1 MKINEQVHM
10 IRKEFYVTP
19 EVKRYVNIY
28 LIVGRHC
35 YIVDSGVAG
44 SEVLIEEYLKS
55 IDRKM
60 TDIKGLFLTHSH
72 PDHAGA
78 AAEIK
83 RKSMCEIYAPCQ
95 EVSWIEDIQKQFNER
110 PIPNFF
116 KLLSESVKV
125 DRPLTDGEEIILEEG
140 IKIRTLYTPG
150 HSHGSMSYI
159 LNNEF
164 IFTGDAVPLVND
176 LPIFVD
182 YNETVKSLDK
192 IQDIAQIQYYCPA
205 WDEVRKKE
213 DFAVILE
220 DSRAM
225 LLKLKSAVLQV
236 ENESSAI
243 SDAEKTNEILKRAD
257 MLMYEGNP
265 LIIKSIEACIRGWE

>member
-35 YIVDSGVAG
+35 YIVD
-44 SEVLIEEYLKS
+44 
-55 IDRKM
+55 
-60 TDIKGLFLTHSH
+60 
-72 PDHAGA
+72 
-78 AAEIK
+78 
-83 RKSMCEIYAPCQ
+83 
-95 EVSWIEDIQKQFNER
+95 
-110 PIPNFF
+110 
-116 KLLSESVKV
+116 
-125 DRPLTDGEEIILEEG
+125 RPLTDGEEIILEEG
-140 IKIRTLYTPG
+140 IKIRTLSTPG

-159 LNNEF
+159 LNDEF
-164 IFTGDAVPLVND
+164 IFTGDAVPLIND

-192 IQDIAQIQYYCPA
+192 IQGLSQIQYYCPA

-213 DFAVILE
+213 DFAAILE

-236 ENESSAI
+236 ENESPAI
-243 SDAEKTNEILKRAD
+243 SDAEKTNEILKRSD
-257 MLMYEGNP
+257 MLMYAGNP
-265 LIIKSIEACIRGWE
+265 LVIKSIEACKNACG